1 MASNFKR
8 IKFFQQDQI
17 EDPLAAANKNAKRG
31 EEVKQMVTKPSE
43 RTIQDVNV
51 IHMIYLDMFFL
62 FLGTP
67 VMPPTAPGETP

>member
-1 MASNFKR
+1 MIPRA
-8 IKFFQQDQI
+8 
-17 EDPLAAANKNAKRG
+17 G
-31 EEVKQMVTKPSE
+31 E

-67 VMPPTAPGETP
+67 VIAPPQPGETP